1 MTKKKTTY
9 RNKIK
14 IIAGSKRSRL
24 IHFPDIEGL
33 RPTLGVMR
41 ERLFNWL
48 GQELSGKKV
57 LDLFSGSGAL
67 AFEAASRGAKEV
79 VAVEKNHP
87 ACVAIAQ
94 NSCALGLETVK
105 VCERDVLAFLKE
117 SREKFDIL
125 FIDPPYSWDQ
135 CKKIWPLLQNVLT
148 SDGLVYLEGKK
159 NLHLP
164 ENIDILKESRLH
176 GQHYYLT
183 TLISGPCLQ

>member
-94 NSCALGLETVK
+94 NSCSLGL
-105 VCERDVLAFLKE
+105 
-117 SREKFDIL
+117 S
-125 FIDPPYSWDQ
+125 
-135 CKKIWPLLQNVLT
+135 
-148 SDGLVYLEGKK
+148 
-159 NLHLP
+159 
-164 ENIDILKESRLH
+164 
-176 GQHYYLT
+176 
-183 TLISGPCLQ
+183 LIHI

>member
-9 RNKIK
+9 RNEIK

-24 IHFPDIEGL
+24 IHFPQIEGL

-48 GQELSGKKV
+48 GQDLSGRKV

-67 AFEAASRGAKEV
+67 ALEAASRGAKEV
-79 VAVEKNHP
+79 VAIEKNHL
-87 ACVAIAQ
+87 ACVAIAR
-94 NSCALGLETVK
+94 NVRALGLDVVK
-105 VCERDVLAFLKE
+105 VYERDALAFLQE
-117 SREKFDIL
+117 GSEKFDIL

-135 CKKIWPLLQNVLT
+135 WQKIWPLLQNVLT
-148 SDGLVYLEGKK
+148 LDGLIYLEGKK

-164 ENIDILKESRLH
+164 ENITILKESRLH
-176 GQHYYLT
+176 GQHYYLA
-183 TLISGPCLQ
+183 TLISDLWTQ